1 MEGVFR
7 KISQP
12 YLTSVTDEDIP
23 DMNVVNAL
31 ASVISNEL
39 MEKHRVDE
47 AKNSTN
53 ISASATQAVAEP
65 EDSSTQKYIANCEK
79 YDYIGSPTVEVVH
92 ILHRSILLLMCSE
105 YVYVYIRDKI
115 VLNVYRL

>member
-1 MEGVFR
+1 MFR

-39 MEKHRVDE
+39 MEKHRADDG
-47 AKNSTN
+47 KNSTVSN
-53 ISASATQAVAEP
+53 ITQPVAEP
-65 EDSSTQKYIANCEK
+65 EDSSTQKYIASCEK
-79 YDYIGSPTVEVVH
+79 YDYIGSPTVEVVWFFFPL
-92 ILHRSILLLMCSE
+92 ITSLYE
-105 YVYVYIRDKI
+105 Y
-115 VLNVYRL
+115 